1 MSKKANLVMV
11 SAVVATSV
19 LLSGCGLFGGDKTA
33 TEIDPPKDVTYV
45 ENEKA
50 LETEGKVTKDNT
62 EKDKKAKETTAD
74 RKREVYLIDKN
85 GYVVPQT
92 LELPNEKGVA
102 KQSLEY
108 LIDGGPVSNLL
119 PDGFRA
125 VLPADTRVL
134 GTKLESDGTMIA
146 DFSPEFATYKKEDEL
161 RILQAITWT
170 LTQFDGVEKVKI
182 RINGY
187 DKDTM
192 PVNNTP
198 ISKGLSRA
206 DGINFDNTG
215 VVNITQT
222 KAATVYYLAQNGK
235 HTYYVP
241 VTKRIKA
248 DEKDKFTAIVNE
260 LVEGPSSS
268 SGLVTDFNP
277 DAQLVAA
284 PKYADGELTL
294 TFNENIFGSIEGN
307 KVSQHVLDSLVLSL
321 TEQKGVESV
330 AIKVDGKKTLTDE
343 KGKKLTKP
351 VSRPKNVN
359 TGSF

>member
-1 MSKKANLVMV
+1 MSKKTNLIMV

-19 LLSGCGLFGGDKTA
+19 LLSGCGMFGGEKTA
-33 TEIDPPKDVTYV
+33 EIDPPKDVTYV
-45 ENEKA
+45 KDEKA
-50 LETEGKVTKDNT
+50 LETEGKV
-62 EKDKKAKETTAD
+62 AKEGSNQKKEAAKSKAENKT
-74 RKREVYLIDKN
+74 EVYLIDKN

-92 LELPNEKGVA
+92 LTMPNEKGVA

-108 LIDGGPVSNLL
+108 LIEGGEVSNLL

-134 GTKLESDGTMIA
+134 GTKLEKDGTMIA
-146 DFSPEFATYKKEDEL
+146 DFSPEFANYKKEDEL

-170 LTQFDGVEKVKI
+170 LTQFDGVEKVKL

-198 ISKGLSRA
+198 ISEGLSRA
-206 DGINFDNTG
+206 DGINFDNSG

-222 KAATVYYLAQNGK
+222 KPATVYYLAQNGK
-235 HTYYVP
+235 HMYYVP
-241 VTKRIKA
+241 VTKRIKVNES
-248 DEKDKFTAIVNE
+248 DMYTAIVNE
-260 LVEGPSSS
+260 LVEGPSAS

-277 DAQLVAA
+277 DAQLVSK

-294 TFNENIFGSIEGN
+294 TFNENIFGNLKGS
-307 KVSQHVLDSLVLSL
+307 KVSQQVLDSLVLSL
-321 TEQKGVESV
+321 TEQTGVESV
-330 AIKVDGKKTLTDE
+330 AIKVDGKKTLTNE
-343 KGKKLTKP
+343 EGKKLTEP

-359 TGSF
+359 TKSF